1 MVLRQA
7 VFESSSDKIIV
18 MKFGQAIGSVLFKN
32 YFNLEGKATRSEYWW
47 FMLFIFLCRLFQ
59 DLVFLATG
67 TLDEMI
73 LNNLFLYYPLVLTA
87 VFLLPLLGLSV
98 RRFADAGRGRTEA
111 IVVFALLHV
120 SQLMNPIFPIIKV
133 AESLIVPV
141 LVIFVTTLLYT
152 FYITLK
158 KSV

>member
-1 MVLRQA
+1 
-7 VFESSSDKIIV
+7 

-47 FMLFIFLCRLFQ
+47 FFLFVILCNAVLE
-59 DLVFLATG
+59 LVVL
-67 TLDEMI
+67 TLPDITNWE
-73 LNNLFLYYPLVLTA
+73 NLFRYYPLGLKA

-111 IVVFALLHV
+111 IVVFVLLNV
-120 SQLMNPIFPIIKV
+120 SQLMIPPIPIIKV
-133 AESLIVPV
+133 PESLTIPV
-141 LVIFVTTLLYT
+141 LVILLTSTLYT
-152 FYITLK
+152 FYIALK